1 MLLENCDENVQL
13 HDAIFRRPGAVMRAT
28 DFDELGGA
36 GVSYLCRRKVE
47 NPFSYRTDSG
57 MEIVEADPNAQKEFG
72 FDCLWRRFTL
82 GLEAGEFACYT
93 LFDIPAGAAI
103 AVTLTCRRTAR
114 LRIEQDETE
123 LGEWELSGENDSVTL
138 PNVPLR
144 VSDRSV
150 LRIWVDSGRVELE
163 KITTFR

>member
-1 MLLENCDENVQL
+1 M
-13 HDAIFRRPGAVMRAT
+13 
-28 DFDELGGA
+28 
-36 GVSYLCRRKVE
+36 
-47 NPFSYRTDSG
+47 
-57 MEIVEADPNAQKEFG
+57 
-72 FDCLWRRFTL
+72 
-82 GLEAGEFACYT
+82 EAGEFACYT
-93 LFDIPAGAAI
+93 LFDIPAGASI

-123 LGEWELSGENDSVTL
+123 LGEWGLSGENVSITL

-150 LRIWVDSGRVELE
+150 LRIRVDSGRVELE